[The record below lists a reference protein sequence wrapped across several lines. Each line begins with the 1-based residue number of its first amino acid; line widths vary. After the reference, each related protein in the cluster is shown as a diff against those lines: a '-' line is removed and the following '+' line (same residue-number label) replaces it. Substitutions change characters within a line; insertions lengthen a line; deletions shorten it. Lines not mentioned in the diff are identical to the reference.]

1 MENYTKINKMENMRR
16 AIENIHKQ
24 VSDMLCPICKQP
36 QPCPMETEKLSG
48 MVLPKKEKMKCDCE
62 RSGSKSIQ
70 TTQKKGGKR

>member
-36 QPCPMETEKLSG
+36 QPCPMEVEKLSS
-48 MVLPKKEKMKCDCE
+48 VALPEKEELTGICP
-62 RSGSKSIQ
+62 
-70 TTQKKGGKR
+70 